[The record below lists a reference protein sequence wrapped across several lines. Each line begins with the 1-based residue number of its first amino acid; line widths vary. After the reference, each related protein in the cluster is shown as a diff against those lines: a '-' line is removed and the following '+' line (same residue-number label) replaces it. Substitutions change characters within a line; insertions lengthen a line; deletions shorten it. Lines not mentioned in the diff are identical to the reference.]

1 MVAESLFWSLDEAAQ
16 AVKTD
21 LVSPVFMVFFS
32 EDSFSMWSG
41 ASTFM
46 ASMLGVLSHEPN
58 GDMKPRSLMSR
69 SPLFRFNRD
78 EITQRQGLK
87 LRQFADPTM
96 ENEKLAGFY
105 KIVKM
110 IPEGF
115 SFKYAC
121 KDFCFFQFFDNFRE
135 TMKET
140 NALYDVAIKLAV
152 EIRKLTR
159 LRDPREF
166 VITCAIYE
174 VESPILPLS
183 SIEIT
188 EDPSHAAVS

>member
-1 MVAESLFWSLDEAAQ
+1 MYELEVPYLI
-16 AVKTD
+16 VHK
-21 LVSPVFMVFFS
+21 
-32 EDSFSMWSG
+32 
-41 ASTFM
+41 
-46 ASMLGVLSHEPN
+46 H
-58 GDMKPRSLMSR
+58 MKPPICAEEL
-69 SPLFRFNRD
+69 
-78 EITQRQGLK
+78 T
-87 LRQFADPTM
+87 
-96 ENEKLAGFY
+96 GFY